1 MQLEIGMVGIKA
13 EIVGIIGVGMNPN
26 RILSPFEHT
35 AQDSGHRTRS
45 QLRVGNRKHI
55 GLEAGM
61 TDIPIKE
68 FGTPLGIK
76 PSLIQVLC
84 LRRSRQIET
93 TRTIIV
99 GGLLRQHDRLFAS
112 IRPVRSHSLLEM
124 FPHIEH
130 NAPMIPP
137 IDVMSL
143 GLSQIG
149 FPSHN
154 MFQFFGLKSSSM
166 TSISALSRSIWS
178 VQSTSSK

>member
-1 MQLEIGMVGIKA
+1 
-13 EIVGIIGVGMNPN
+13 
-26 RILSPFEHT
+26 
-35 AQDSGHRTRS
+35 
-45 QLRVGNRKHI
+45 
-55 GLEAGM
+55 M
-61 TDIPIKE
+61 TDVPIEE

-76 PSLIQVLC
+76 PSLIQILC

-99 GGLLRQHDRLFAS
+99 GSLLRQHDRLLAS
-112 IRPVRSHSLLEM
+112 IRPMRGNTLLEVI
-124 FPHIEH
+124 PHVEH

-154 MFQFFGLKSSSM
+154 RFQFFGLKSSST

>member
-45 QLRVGNRKHI
+45 QLRVGNREHI

-61 TDIPIKE
+61 TDVPIEE
-68 FGTPLGIK
+68 FGTPLGIE

-84 LRRSRQIET
+84 LRRSRKIET
-93 TRTIIV
+93 TRTVIV
-99 GGLLRQHDRLFAS
+99 GGLLRQHDRLLAG
-112 IRPVRSHSLLEM
+112 IRPVRSNPLLEV

-154 MFQFFGLKSSSM
+154 MFQFFGLNSSST